1 MRNAQARG
9 HARRARERR
18 EPNLGRIQS
27 GELMQGHIIQR
38 AADGGIHPLPAGAD
52 TALTLDAAPARCA
65 AAFGDGDGPLE
76 YIQDLGRRDILR
88 PARELVAAVGA
99 ARRDHHAGALQTFQH
114 LAYGRTVE
122 PCAFGQIRRGA
133 VTRGVL
139 R

>member
-1 MRNAQARG
+1 MQVNII
-9 HARRARERR
+9 ER
-18 EPNLGRIQS
+18 P
-27 GELMQGHIIQR
+27 
-38 AADGGIHPLPAGAD
+38 ADGGIHPLPAGAA

-88 PARELVAAVGA
+88 PSRELVAAVGA

-122 PCAFGQIRRGA
+122 PRALGKIRRGA
-133 VTRGVL
+133 MARGIL